1 MKHLGA
7 RIDFHFHS
15 IFSDG
20 ALLPAAIAY
29 EAAKLNHQAI
39 AITDHIDASNI
50 EDVCCA
56 LTKFVNEQGPSLPVK
71 VIPGVEI
78 SYLEPNLI
86 KKYAEKAKKLGAKII
101 VVHGESPVEPVP
113 KGTNRAALQ
122 LKGLVDILAHP
133 GWITEE
139 EAIMAKVNNV
149 YLEISARKGH
159 RKGNRHVAK
168 LAKQFGA
175 KLLVDSDGH
184 SEKDLVSQ
192 QQALEIALL
201 AGLTRPAATKVIK
214 DNAQELLKKIARR

>member
-1 MKHLGA
+1 MANLGS

-29 EAAKLNHQAI
+29 EAARLKHQAI

-50 EDVCCA
+50 EDVCSA
-56 LTKFVNEQGPSLPVK
+56 LTKFVKEQGPSLPVK

-78 SYLEPNLI
+78 SYLDPKLI
-86 KKYAEKAKKLGAKII
+86 KKYAVKARKLGAKII

-113 KGTNRAALQ
+113 QGTNRAALR
-122 LKGLVDILAHP
+122 LKGIVDILAHP

-139 EAIMAKVNNV
+139 EAIMAKVNNI

-159 RKGNRHVAK
+159 RKGNQHVAK

-184 SEKDLVSQ
+184 NEKDLVTQ
-192 QQALEIALL
+192 QQALQIALL
-201 AGLTRPAATKVIK
+201 AGLTRPAAIKVVK
-214 DNAQELLKKIARR
+214 ENSQELLKRIARR